1 MALNIKY
8 DVAGNPEVPT
18 LLLATRNGTIL
29 GQLKVEEESVDFEN
43 NFNNASELSFTM
55 YKYIDGE
62 LNHLWDKTVD
72 FKLVKYKELDMWF
85 EIKVELNDSDDD
97 VTKIVYGKQ
106 LGQAELSQ
114 IILNNIEINTE
125 KDIERDDYKV
135 TTLYN
140 EEDTEASL
148 LHRLLKDKA
157 PHYTIT
163 YVDPIIAKIQ
173 RTFSFNGKSIYD
185 VFQEIATEIGCLFVF
200 PSNSDGNGKIQRTIE
215 VYDLQQNCLNPECK
229 HRGEFTDVCPKC
241 GGKDKD
247 EAEYGIQY
255 GYGENTLIFVTS
267 DELATKGIKLTTD
280 VDAVKNC
287 FRLEAGDDLMTATI
301 RNCNPN
307 GTQYIWRFSKAMK
320 EDMSEDLVN
329 KIESYDQVYKEY
341 YNDYVSNI
349 NKDLLDEYNNII
361 DKYKDGNKDLI
372 KIETPIKG
380 YSALM
385 DAYYNTIDLA
395 LYLKS
400 GLMPSVDMDDTTA
413 QQEYELLKNYFYD
426 YKNNVAKNYVAVADI
441 TKASDATIRSAIL
454 SVAKTIVRSTYK
466 VEIKDSYTYEES
478 NHKFWEGVVTIT
490 SYSDEEDTYSGDNE
504 NTILVEVNDDLEV
517 FTKQKIDKLL
527 KGENKENLSVTGLFE
542 REYEDFCAQLKK
554 YSFNPLVAFRDCC
567 QACIDILIGQNIT
580 GSENTNEEDNQEDVN
595 GSWGTDIEGDQA
607 NLYENLYLPFYN
619 KLIAIETEIKERE
632 TEIAV
637 VVGKYDLNGEL
648 ITKGLQDYIIKCR
661 NEIQKNLNFEDY
673 LGNDL
678 WLEFCSYRREDA
690 YSNDN
695 FISEGLNNAEMFKR
709 ALEFFE
715 LAQNEIYKSS
725 EKQHSISTTLNNLLA
740 IPKFENLL
748 SKFELG
754 NWIRVKVDDVIYK
767 LRLISYGVD
776 YGSLDTIS
784 VEFSDVTKIKN
795 GITDI
800 QNVLS
805 QASSMATSYT
815 SIQRQMSQSEK
826 TNDILNDW
834 IDNGLNITNAKI
846 INANNQNQV
855 WNKNGILCRS
865 YDEIEEKYSD
875 EQLKIINNTIAIT
888 DDNWKTTKT
897 AIGKIHYKNPDGEIM
912 ETYGINAETVIGK
925 LLLGQQLQLTNNNNN
940 MSFDENGLLVKND
953 INTVS
958 INPNDN
964 TSLIRV
970 VNNGQNIFSLNKS
983 GGLVITGEIHA
994 SSFELME
1001 AADGKTEV
1009 KGLSDVALSG
1019 KYEDLVEKPNLDNYV
1034 TNDKLSDYVNKSE
1047 LEGYVT
1053 GDELSASVVEELEKE
1068 KENYKIE
1075 IYNSIIEELRNQGI
1089 IS

>member
-567 QACIDILIGQNIT
+567 QACIDIL
-580 GSENTNEEDNQEDVN
+580 TN
-595 GSWGTDIEGDQA
+595 
-607 NLYENLYLPFYN
+607 
-619 KLIAIETEIKERE
+619 
-632 TEIAV
+632 
-637 VVGKYDLNGEL
+637 
-648 ITKGLQDYIIKCR
+648 
-661 NEIQKNLNFEDY
+661 
-673 LGNDL
+673 
-678 WLEFCSYRREDA
+678 
-690 YSNDN
+690 
-695 FISEGLNNAEMFKR
+695 
-709 ALEFFE
+709 
-715 LAQNEIYKSS
+715 
-725 EKQHSISTTLNNLLA
+725 
-740 IPKFENLL
+740 
-748 SKFELG
+748 
-754 NWIRVKVDDVIYK
+754 
-767 LRLISYGVD
+767 
-776 YGSLDTIS
+776 
-784 VEFSDVTKIKN
+784 
-795 GITDI
+795 
-800 QNVLS
+800 
-805 QASSMATSYT
+805 
-815 SIQRQMSQSEK
+815 
-826 TNDILNDW
+826 
-834 IDNGLNITNAKI
+834 
-846 INANNQNQV
+846 
-855 WNKNGILCRS
+855 
-865 YDEIEEKYSD
+865 
-875 EQLKIINNTIAIT
+875 
-888 DDNWKTTKT
+888 
-897 AIGKIHYKNPDGEIM
+897 
-912 ETYGINAETVIGK
+912 
-925 LLLGQQLQLTNNNNN
+925 
-940 MSFDENGLLVKND
+940 
-953 INTVS
+953 
-958 INPNDN
+958 
-964 TSLIRV
+964 
-970 VNNGQNIFSLNKS
+970 
-983 GGLVITGEIHA
+983 
-994 SSFELME
+994 
-1001 AADGKTEV
+1001 
-1009 KGLSDVALSG
+1009 
-1019 KYEDLVEKPNLDNYV
+1019 
-1034 TNDKLSDYVNKSE
+1034 
-1047 LEGYVT
+1047 
-1053 GDELSASVVEELEKE
+1053 
-1068 KENYKIE
+1068 
-1075 IYNSIIEELRNQGI
+1075 
-1089 IS
+1089 